1 MVVHHYSEPIKRR
14 LVHEELGIHDDAFA
28 SVQLPAV
35 QLTAVQL
42 PLVQLTA
49 VQLPAVQLTAVQLP
63 VVQLTAVQLP
73 AVQLTAVDTCT
84 HWVPM
89 FIDVITCYY
98 KCTLTVLLTR
108 PDW

>member
-14 LVHEELGIHDDAFA
+14 LVREELGIRDDAFA
-28 SVQLPAV
+28 S
-35 QLTAVQL
+35 
-42 PLVQLTA
+42 

-98 KCTLTVLLTR
+98 KCTLTVHLTR